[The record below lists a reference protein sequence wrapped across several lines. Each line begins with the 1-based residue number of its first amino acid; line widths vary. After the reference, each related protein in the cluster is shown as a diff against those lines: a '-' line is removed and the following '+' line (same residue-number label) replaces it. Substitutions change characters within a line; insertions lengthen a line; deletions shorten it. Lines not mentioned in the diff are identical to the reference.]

1 MLMLA
6 LTPHD
11 MLVWAM
17 CVLCIVAAFFIALM
31 GEDIGEP
38 WATLI
43 LWALVIACAILAGW
57 R

>member
-1 MLMLA
+1 MAMLA

-17 CVLCIVAAFFIALM
+17 CILCIVAAFFIALL

-43 LWALVIACAILAGW
+43 LWALVIACAVLAGW